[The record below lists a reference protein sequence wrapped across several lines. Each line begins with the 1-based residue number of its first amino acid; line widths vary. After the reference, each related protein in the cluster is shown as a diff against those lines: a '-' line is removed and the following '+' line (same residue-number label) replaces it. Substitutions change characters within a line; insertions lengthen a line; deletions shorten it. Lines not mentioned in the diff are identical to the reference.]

1 MIIGPYVEDLGILLR
16 IDNRV
21 ENKQDLSMVIKN
33 YEDRY
38 FDIYFENKETEE
50 EFSESRVSMIKSED
64 DAIELAKSILK
75 KANMKREIF
84 VI

>member
-50 EFSESRVSMIKSED
+50 EFSESRVSMIKSEN